1 MAEAIRKY
9 SRLKDLT
16 FNDIKNL
23 VNFIDDKLKEP
34 CNKRGKPRKHSDKFI
49 LAFYKNIHNLSFRDL
64 RFFMIEI
71 FDHSPAI
78 SAIHYRLSKSSISV
92 LEELLNRI
100 VSELVGKEVE
110 LSILD
115 GTTLRVLSGVLLSPM

>member
-1 MAEAIRKY
+1 
-9 SRLKDLT
+9 
-16 FNDIKNL
+16 
-23 VNFIDDKLKEP
+23 
-34 CNKRGKPRKHSDKFI
+34 
-49 LAFYKNIHNLSFRDL
+49 
-64 RFFMIEI
+64 MIEI

-78 SAIHYRLSKSSISV
+78 STINYRLSKLSISV

-115 GTTLRVLSGVLLSPM
+115 GTTLRVLSGVLLVAISLLLLFLQHEFSDKLDTTVDY

>member
-34 CNKRGKPRKHSDKFI
+34 VINLVDLEDTLI
-49 LAFYKNIHNLSFRDL
+49 NLSL
-64 RFFMIEI
+64 PFFLQN
-71 FDHSPAI
+71 HP
-78 SAIHYRLSKSSISV
+78 
-92 LEELLNRI
+92 
-100 VSELVGKEVE
+100 
-110 LSILD
+110 
-115 GTTLRVLSGVLLSPM
+115 